1 MTNAAEHAVAPA
13 EGLGVRVLLFGHFER
28 GVHEELLSRLAG
40 GGIHPEWESVGSAAE
55 VALALD
61 HGTWDALIVN
71 GVHSAESASDML
83 GHFRHR
89 GVALPVVVWVAA
101 GEEEAAA
108 GHAAGANTVVE
119 RDQLQRLPETLKKEI
134 AQARESRGR
143 RQAEA
148 ALRENEIL
156 LSALLDN
163 VSDFVAV
170 LDPGG
175 TMHYISP
182 AGRALIGYAADE
194 LLGSDLAEHVHAED
208 AAPLAQVL
216 ASLQD
221 SAAPAALAVRL
232 RRQDG
237 TWITVE
243 AKVRRKHEH
252 DAGSGAI
259 LVARAVGERPEANDD
274 LRRRAYLDPL
284 TGLPN
289 RALFDDRLAQALAAA
304 QRGGHGMAVAFVDL
318 DHFKQVNDSLGH
330 VVGDALL
337 RRVAE
342 RLNQVL
348 RESDTVARWGGDEF
362 VLILHDVT
370 AEDAA
375 RIGQQLVDVFRQPLD
390 CAGHQLTITVSIGLS
405 LYPSDGDSA
414 AALIQNADAAV
425 YRAKEQGRNSCRL
438 FAPAMN
444 ARAFERLVLE
454 KSLRE
459 ALRRQEFVAHYQ
471 PVLDLHAGQV
481 RGVEVLVRWRHPD
494 LGLVRPEKFM
504 PVADEIGLTDPLGE
518 WLLRTACRHARQ
530 WRQAE
535 VPLRRICVNV
545 TARQLRHQDF
555 PDKVAAILK
564 ETALDADCLQIELDE
579 KELPETEE
587 ANGVLGALARLREMG
602 VHVALDHFG
611 TGHCSFS
618 RLKKLPVNALK
629 IDASLLRDLSTDAGG
644 GEIVKL
650 LLGLGQNLRLRMGA
664 QGVETQRQLALLRDE
679 GCDEIQGYLVSRA
692 VAPADVPALFGHD
705 LEVEKAAGR
714 GRARPG
720 AGRPLAWRWR
730 TGAYAAG
737 GALAV
742 VTVLSSTWPR
752 GGGAGTPVGAERPPS
767 SPLQIATTSV
777 QASGGA
783 VAASPAAASP
793 VPVAT
798 VAAAPRPLPTA
809 PPSSAPPRGA
819 AAQPTPAPSVAVPV
833 AVASPPAPVPAFV
846 PRAPEPLTI
855 VRALVTSRTVVL
867 REDPAV
873 NGTVEFEV
881 HPAAVKPG
889 EAYTVDVY
897 VINEGDRALR
907 LAEVGTVQTSNGRRS
922 GQTLPPR
929 VAEVGPRERLM
940 VARMTGAWEANQS
953 EWRVAA
959 FVVSAGGDTLRSEMT
974 WK

>member
-1 MTNAAEHAVAPA
+1 MTNAAEHVVSQA
-13 EGLGVRVLLFGHFER
+13 EGLGVRILLFGYFE
-28 GVHEELLSRLAG
+28 A
-40 GGIHPEWESVGSAAE
+40 GIHEGLLTQLARSGIQPEWEAVGSAAE

-61 HGTWDALIVN
+61 HGAWDALIVN

-83 GHFRHR
+83 GHFKSQ

-101 GEEEAAA
+101 DEEEAAA
-108 GHAAGANTVVE
+108 GHAAGANTVVDPDE
-119 RDQLQRLPETLKKEI
+119 LQHLPETLKKEI
-134 AQARESRGR
+134 AQSRESRGR
-143 RQAEA
+143 RLAED
-148 ALRENEIL
+148 ALRENETL
-156 LSALLDN
+156 LTALLDN

-170 LDPGG
+170 LDAAGV
-175 TMHYISP
+175 MRYISP
-182 AGRALIGYAADE
+182 AGRALVGYTADE
-194 LLGSDLAEHVHAED
+194 LLGSDLVEHVHTED
-208 AAPLAQVL
+208 ALPLIDVL
-216 ASLQD
+216 AGLKHSPGPPGTVPL
-221 SAAPAALAVRL
+221 RL

-237 TWITVE
+237 TWLRVE
-243 AKVRRKHEH
+243 AMVRRKHAH
-252 DAGSGAI
+252 DARSGAI

-337 RRVAE
+337 RRVGE
-342 RLNQVL
+342 RLNMVL
-348 RESDTVARWGGDEF
+348 REYDTVARWGGDEF

-375 RIGQQLVDVFRQPLD
+375 RIGHQLVDVFRQPLE
-390 CAGHQLTITVSIGLS
+390 CAGHQLTITVSIGVS

-425 YRAKEQGRNSCRL
+425 YRAKEQGRNGCRL

-454 KSLRE
+454 KTLRD

-471 PVLDLHAGQV
+471 PVLDLRSGQV
-481 RGVEVLVRWRHPD
+481 TGVEVLVRWRHPD

-504 PVADEIGLTDPLGE
+504 PVADEIGLTEPLGE
-518 WLLRTACRHARQ
+518 WLLQTACRHARQ

-545 TARQLRHQDF
+545 TARQLRNRQF
-555 PDKVAAILK
+555 PDRVGAILK
-564 ETALDADCLQIELDE
+564 ETGLDADGLQIELDE
-579 KELPETEE
+579 KDLPETEDT
-587 ANGVLGALARLREMG
+587 NGVLAALTRLREMG
-602 VHVALDHFG
+602 IHVALDHFG

-629 IDASLLRDLSTDAGG
+629 IDASLLRELNTDAGG

-692 VAPADVPALFGHD
+692 VAPADVPALFSRNLHTRPS
-705 LEVEKAAGR
+705 A
-714 GRARPG
+714 ARP
-720 AGRPLAWRWR
+720 LKLRWR
-730 TGAYAAG
+730 TAAYAAAG
-737 GALAV
+737 VLAAF
-742 VTVLSSTWPR
+742 TVLSSTWPR
-752 GGGAGTPVGAERPPS
+752 GTGPGERVG
-767 SPLQIATTSV
+767 L
-777 QASGGA
+777 QASGVSTAALPVASPPPAPSATPPVERA
-783 VAASPAAASP
+783 VAPSSAPLPSAPPRAATPTAPPATAAARPTPPPSTAVAVSASPAPTPAAL
-793 VPVAT
+793 AT
-798 VAAAPRPLPTA
+798 AAPRP
-809 PPSSAPPRGA
+809 
-819 AAQPTPAPSVAVPV
+819 PA
-833 AVASPPAPVPAFV
+833 
-846 PRAPEPLTI
+846 PLTI

-873 NGTVEFEV
+873 NGTVDFEV
-881 HPAAVKPG
+881 RPAAVSPG
-889 EAYTVDVY
+889 QPYTVDVY
-897 VINEGDRALR
+897 VTNQGDKALR

-929 VAEVGPRERLM
+929 VAEVPPRVRLL
-940 VARMTGAWEANQS
+940 VAQMTGAWAADQS

-959 FVVSAGGDTLRSEMT
+959 FIVSSGGDTLRSEMS
-974 WK
+974 WR